1 MKPLEGFTILDFSQ
15 FLAGP
20 FASLRLADLGASVI
34 KVEKPGTG
42 DSYRSN
48 FGPALKDVYKRQVRL
63 RGKSQ
68 GDSTCKRQNSHK
80 LFPKARHTR
89 KKECFSADRNLSGR
103 LSLPFGTFLAA
114 RENA

>member
-42 DSYRSN
+42 ILLCQS
-48 FGPALKDVYKRQVRL
+48 GKREFER
-63 RGKSQ
+63 
-68 GDSTCKRQNSHK
+68 
-80 LFPKARHTR
+80 
-89 KKECFSADRNLSGR
+89 
-103 LSLPFGTFLAA
+103 
-114 RENA
+114 